1 MKRDPLILTPLDILP
16 LVEPGMNLAEVLFNT
31 LQSIYLPL
39 EAGDILVVTQKIVSK
54 AENRL
59 INLTT
64 ITPSS
69 EAVKLAEICKK
80 DPRLVEL
87 ILSESK
93 EVVRVKENTL
103 IVEHKNGFICANA
116 GIDHSNVKG
125 DWGEA
130 EDWVLLLPRDPDRS
144 AQTIREYFLHNS
156 GLDIGVLIIDSHGR
170 AWRRGTVG
178 ISIGLSGVPA
188 IVDMRGKE
196 DIFGFHLK
204 ITQVAAA
211 DELAAAASLVMGQA
225 DEKIPAIHVR
235 GFPYPLTESAFRD
248 VLRDKKDDLF
258 R

>member
-1 MKRDPLILTPLDILP
+1 MKREPLFLTPLDNLP

-31 LQSIYLPL
+31 LQSINLPL
-39 EAGDILVVTQKIVSK
+39 QSGDILVVTQKIVSK

-103 IVEHKNGFICANA
+103 IVEHTNGFICANA
-116 GIDHSNVKG
+116 GIDHSNVRG

-130 EDWVLLLPRDPDRS
+130 EDWVLLLPQDPDCS
-144 AQTIREYFLHNS
+144 AQTIREYFFRNA
-156 GLDIGVLIIDSHGR
+156 GVDIGVLIIDSHGR

-196 DIFGFHLK
+196 DIFGFH
-204 ITQVAAA
+204 
-211 DELAAAASLVMGQA
+211 
-225 DEKIPAIHVR
+225 
-235 GFPYPLTESAFRD
+235 
-248 VLRDKKDDLF
+248 
-258 R
+258 